1 VNGKTRSDTVVRFVR
16 WHYRQ
21 HLCYHFIQ

>member
-1 VNGKTRSDTVVRFVR
+1 MVKTRSDTVVRFVR